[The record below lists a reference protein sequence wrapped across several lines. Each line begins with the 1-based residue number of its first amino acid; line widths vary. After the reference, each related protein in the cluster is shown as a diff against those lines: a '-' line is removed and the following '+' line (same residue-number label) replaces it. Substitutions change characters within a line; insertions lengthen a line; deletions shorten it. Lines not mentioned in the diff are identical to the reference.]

1 MATDLGKA
9 FVQIVPSAQGISGS
23 IEGVLNKEAGGAG
36 NKAGM
41 LVGAGIKKMIAAA
54 GIGVALKKTLDAG
67 ANLQQSYGG
76 LDTIYGDAADAA
88 KKYANE
94 AYKAGVSTNTYA
106 EQAVSFGAS
115 LKQAY
120 EGDTAKAVEAA
131 NTAILDMTDNAAK
144 MGTPIENIQNA
155 YQGFAKQNYTMLDNL
170 KLGYGGTKTEMER
183 LLADA
188 EKISG
193 QEYNIDNLGDVYEAI
208 HVIQG
213 ELGLTGVAAQEASE
227 TFSGS
232 FQAMKAAGENLMANL
247 MLGQDVG
254 PAMENLVTT
263 TTTFL
268 FNNLLP
274 AVGRIFLQLPTAI
287 KTAVTTAAPI
297 IGEQV
302 TTLIATCIENA
313 PKWIEMAKTGILKFV
328 AGIQTQLPQIAE
340 KAGTIIESLARGFV
354 THLPQILGAILKLG
368 KFLLTNIGKIS
379 LTIWKAGLS
388 IVKSLGKGLA
398 SGIAS
403 SIGSAMNKIKK
414 AMTKPI
420 DAARDTIK
428 KTVDKI
434 KGFFPLKA
442 GKIFS
447 GLKLP
452 HFSVS
457 AGSAPFGLGGKGT
470 KPSISV
476 SWYKKAENQ
485 PYLFERATLFGA
497 GEDKDEILYGK
508 QNLMRDIREAS
519 AGNGNIIN
527 IYNTIN
533 GADDPEAW
541 GSKLVKQLRLELR
554 TI

>member
-76 LDTIYGDAADAA
+76 LETIYGDAADAA

-94 AYKAGVSTNTYA
+94 AYKAGISTNTYA

-183 LLADA
+183 LLTDA

-263 TTTFL
+263 ATTFL

-287 KTAVTTAAPI
+287 RTAVTTAAPI

-302 TTLIATCIENA
+302 TSLIATCIENA

-328 AGIQTQLPQIAE
+328 AGIQEQLPEIAS
-340 KAGTIIESLARGFV
+340 KAGTIVESLARGFV
-354 THLPQILGAILKLG
+354 THLPQILGAVLKLG

-388 IVKSLGKGLA
+388 IVKSLGRGLA
-398 SGIAS
+398 SGVGSA
-403 SIGSAMNKIKK
+403 IGSAMNKVKK
-414 AMTKPI
+414 AIMKPI
-420 DAARDTIK
+420 DAARNFIK
-428 KTVDKI
+428 TAIDKI
-434 KGFFPLKA
+434 KSIINGAKLQLPKF
-442 GKIFS
+442 
-447 GLKLP
+447 KLP
-452 HFSVS
+452 HFNIS
-457 AGSAPFGLGGKGT
+457 GGTLPWGIGGKGT

-476 SWYKKAENQ
+476 SWYRKAENQ
-485 PYLFERATLFGA
+485 PYMFDRATLFGA
-497 GEDKDEILYGK
+497 GEANDEILYGR
-508 QNLMRDIREAS
+508 QNLLKDIRDAS
-519 AGNGNIIN
+519 AGNGNTIN
-527 IYNTIN
+527 IYNTIS